1 MKKTDLPEK
10 YAEQLDVSDLTNI
23 EDKVPDLE
31 KDLHVFVEYLRNRT
45 VKRSVRGNTLPKAD
59 LNRLAKL
66 ISDPLAQAD
75 VAEDEESDWLN
86 FIDRLALRLKFIE
99 YDIQGK
105 YAGYTS
111 YNLSFPDNYILFNAD
126 VYTAFIEKSLQE
138 QAQVVFDCLVNA
150 YAYDTNEF
158 YSANALS
165 RLDRFYSNGCGT
177 GVMPFIHFGNARR
190 KLFNHL
196 KQYSPGVWYS
206 TASFIRRLKELD
218 PYFLIPEKPKY
229 KYERDKQNGRYC
241 NFSKTQFNASSP
253 VKPTDPEAFDRVEG
267 RYIERFLEYIP
278 LCMGF
283 VELAYE
289 KKNMQKF
296 INPSFGQI
304 RGFRVTERFIRFMN
318 GAIPEPKIT
327 VLPNHEIHIES
338 DIYPAG
344 MINRLTPFSALVSE
358 DKICVMKLDR
368 QRIIDFMAENDT
380 FDLKNFL
387 TRISASPLPA
397 NIVTELS
404 EWAGQSDMFI
414 LHEDCGLLEGKKPPE
429 STHDFLVEKISEDLC
444 LIRSPQKV
452 LEKLET
458 LARAPVEIVHSQT
471 KLSPP
476 PQGITSRYLKK
487 AVEKQKPSHKEPLIL
502 KQKTFVTL
510 FFQKSDILETF
521 AKELAGENC
530 PFEVNKGTLALSYA
544 TADKNKV
551 ASVLKKLKKA
561 YQITIEDLVS

>member
-1 MKKTDLPEK
+1 MKKTKLPEQ
-10 YAEQLDVSDLTNI
+10 YAEQLDVSDLTDI
-23 EDKVPDLE
+23 ENKVPDLE
-31 KDLHVFVEYLRNRT
+31 KDLHVFVEYIRSRT
-45 VKRSVRGNTLPKAD
+45 VKRSVRGNKLPKPD
-59 LNRLAKL
+59 LKRLVKL
-66 ISDPLAQAD
+66 ISNPLTQAD
-75 VAEDEESDWLN
+75 VAEDEESDWLS

-99 YDIQGK
+99 YDIKGE

-111 YNLSFPDNYILFNAD
+111 SEPSFSDNYILFNAE
-126 VYTAFIEKSLQE
+126 VYTAFIQKSLQKQE
-138 QAQVVFDCLVNA
+138 QMVFDCLVDS

-158 YSANALS
+158 YSANALG
-165 RLDRFYSNGCGT
+165 RLDRFHYSGCAT
-177 GVMPFIHFGNARR
+177 GVMPFIDFGEARR
-190 KLFNHL
+190 KIFNHL
-196 KQYSPGVWYS
+196 KNYSPGVWYS
-206 TASFIRRLKELD
+206 TPSFIRQLKAVD
-218 PYFLIPEKPKY
+218 PYFLIPEKPRY
-229 KYERDKQNGRYC
+229 KYQGDKQRGRYC
-241 NFSKTQFNASSP
+241 NFIEKKFNDSRP
-253 VKPTDPEAFDRVEG
+253 VKPMDPDAFDRVEG

-278 LCMGF
+278 LGMGF
-283 VELAYE
+283 VELAYGKSLQE
-289 KKNMQKF
+289 G
-296 INPSFGQI
+296 ITPSFGRV

-318 GAIPEPKIT
+318 GALPEPKVT

-344 MINRLTPFSALVSE
+344 MIKRLTPFSALVSE

-368 QRIIDFMAENDT
+368 QRIIDFIAENDA
-380 FDLKNFL
+380 FDLEKFL
-387 TRISASPLPA
+387 NRISASPLPS

-414 LHEDCGLLEGKKPPE
+414 LHEDCGLLEGKNPPE
-429 STHDFLVEKISEDLC
+429 FIHDFLVEKISSDLC

-476 PQGITSRYLKK
+476 PQGITGRYLKK
-487 AVEKQKPSHKEPLIL
+487 AVEKQKSTDKERLIL

-521 AKELAGENC
+521 AKELARENC
-530 PFEVNKGTLALSYA
+530 PFEINKETLALSYA

-551 ASVLKKLKKA
+551 ASVLKRLKKA
-561 YQITIEDLVS
+561 YQITIEDLAS